1 MKRLV
6 MSSVMFALVLGGCAF
21 QRGMEAEKAKTKLI
35 GMTKQSFMQC
45 AGEPWEMRS
54 YGSTETLLYINNKKY
69 REGDT
74 IPGKVVYAMKS
85 EIEGQYCEARVTIS
99 DGRVSAIRYS
109 GQTGGPLTEGE
120 ACAPIIQGCL

>member
-21 QRGMEAEKAKTKLI
+21 KRSMEAENAKTKLI
-35 GMTKQSFMQC
+35 GMTKQAFIQC

-54 YGSTETLLYINNKKY
+54 YGATETLLYLNDKKY
-69 REGDT
+69 RKGET
-74 IPGKVVYAMKS
+74 IPGKVVYAVKS
-85 EIEGQYCEARVTIS
+85 EIEGQYCEARVAIT

-109 GQTGGPLTEGE
+109 GQTGGAFTGGE
-120 ACAPIIQGCL
+120 ACAPIVQGCM